1 MPRTNPTLLSN
12 VTTPNTPGQTPWFQT
27 GGYLHSV
34 SATLKPGSVSA
45 TVDIYVAN
53 AGIGA
58 GVKIATMNLTA
69 ASPSD
74 GFSLPKEDNGWFMLR
89 AEVSAVNGE
98 VQQVNACVG
107 E

>member
-12 VTTPNTPGQTPWFQT
+12 IATPSVPGQTRWFPT
-27 GGYLHSV
+27 EGYLNSV
-34 SATLKPGSVSA
+34 SAALKPGSVSA
-45 TVDIYVAN
+45 TVEIYVAN
-53 AGIGA
+53 AGSGA
-58 GVKIATMNLTA
+58 GVKIASMNLSA
-69 ASPSD
+69 ANPSD
-74 GFSLPKEDNGWFMLR
+74 GFSLPREDNGWFMVR

>member
-1 MPRTNPTLLSN
+1 MPRTNPTLLSS
-12 VTTPNTPGQTPWFQT
+12 VSVPNTPGKTSWSET
-27 GGYLHSV
+27 NGYLHSV
-34 SATLKPGSVSA
+34 SASLKPGSVSA

-53 AGIGA
+53 AGIGS

-74 GFSLPKEDNGWFMLR
+74 GFSLPKEDNGWFMVR